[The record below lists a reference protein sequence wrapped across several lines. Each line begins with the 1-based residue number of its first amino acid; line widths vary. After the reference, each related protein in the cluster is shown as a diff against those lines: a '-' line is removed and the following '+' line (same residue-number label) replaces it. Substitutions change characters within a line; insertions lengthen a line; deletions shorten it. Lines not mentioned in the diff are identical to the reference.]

1 MISIAQ
7 DYPEGATTARLEL
20 PASRWRMLRR
30 VAAWRR
36 HRNYPTMRRARRD
49 VQFVW
54 AAEIVR
60 HASARP

>member
-7 DYPEGATTARLEL
+7 DYQERATTARLEL
-20 PASRWRMLRR
+20 PASRWPMLRR

-36 HRNYPTMRRARRD
+36 HRNYPTRRRARREAL
-49 VQFVW
+49 FVW

>member
-1 MISIAQ
+1 MSSIAQ
-7 DYPEGATTARLEL
+7 NYQESATTAPLEL
-20 PASRWRMLRR
+20 PAGNWRLLRR

-36 HRNYPTMRRARRD
+36 HRNYPIRRRARREAL
-49 VQFVW
+49 FVW